1 MSEPAISVVMPVHN
15 GGDFVAEAVGS
26 VLDQSFAD
34 FEFLVVDDASTD
46 QTAEVLAG
54 FADTR
59 LRVVRQPVQM
69 GVAAAMNVGMALA
82 QGGLIARMDAD
93 DIALPDRLM
102 VQSAFM
108 RDNPD
113 IIVSG
118 ADIELFGDITGTTQ
132 CDCGDGQIK
141 AQLMAAAGNIM
152 NPTAIFRAD
161 FVRRH
166 DLHCNPSYFAG
177 SDYAFW
183 VDCMLAGAS
192 FANLRQ
198 VLVRYRYHG
207 ANVSVR
213 PGRWGIIDRIRR
225 TVIAAY
231 FPALSHDETALLSA
245 LHDMPADFG
254 FNRFCAA
261 IAAAEKAKGEARS
274 IFGED
279 KARLAGIIDDR
290 IRVAKKAMPG

>member
-1 MSEPAISVVMPVHN
+1 
-15 GGDFVAEAVGS
+15 
-26 VLDQSFAD
+26 
-34 FEFLVVDDASTD
+34 
-46 QTAEVLAG
+46 
-54 FADTR
+54 
-59 LRVVRQPVQM
+59 
-69 GVAAAMNVGMALA
+69 
-82 QGGLIARMDAD
+82 MDAD

-113 IIVSG
+113 ITVSG

-132 CDCGDGQIK
+132 SDGGDAQIK

-161 FVRRH
+161 FVKRH
-166 DLHCNPSYFAG
+166 DLHCNPSFFAG

-183 VDCMLAGAS
+183 VDCMLAGAT
-192 FANLRQ
+192 FANLRR

-207 ANVSVR
+207 ANVSVK
-213 PGRWGIIDRIRR
+213 PGRWSIIDRIRR

-254 FNRFCAA
+254 FNRVCAA
-261 IAAAEKAKGEARS
+261 IAAAEKAKGETRS
-274 IFGED
+274 LFGED
-279 KARLAGIIDDR
+279 RARLAGIIDER
-290 IRVAKKAMPG
+290 VRVARKAMQG